1 MLIHNLIVEYGV
13 YLSILL
19 VLENILMFGLFFYSV
34 WFFIRIRK
42 TNLYRENATIEMFN
56 SLNEKINNFKGDC
69 KE

>member
-19 VLENILMFGLFFYSV
+19 VLENILMFALFFYSV

-42 TNLYRENATIEMFN
+42 TNLNRENATIEMYR
-56 SLNEKINNFKGDC
+56 SLNEKINSFKGDC